1 MNRKKHSKKK
11 QVPLFSVLLCLL
23 LSAAV
28 FLIVFALWKI
38 GIPVPRPMPIF
49 LNPVEKFY

>member
-1 MNRKKHSKKK
+1 MNRERHSKKK
-11 QVPLFSVLLCLL
+11 QSPLFSILLCLL

-28 FLIVFALWKI
+28 FFILFALWKT